1 MKKPTK
7 QKVEKKKMYCLCIMD
22 DYGELWLGSNK
33 EPIAFIHCNDA
44 NFREEYQ
51 SFIFDYLNIDFIHK
65 SIHIPDNDLQEKLW
79 DASGD
84 EHAIAKLLKEEID
97 KLP

>member
-1 MKKPTK
+1 MKKNTNK
-7 QKVEKKKMYCLCIMD
+7 TEKKKMYCLSMGD
-22 DYGELWLGSNK
+22 HGELWLGHNK

-51 SFIFDYLNIDFIHK
+51 SFIFDYLNVDLICE
-65 SIHIPDNDLQEKLW
+65 SIYVEDDDLQEKLW
-79 DASGD
+79 EESGD
-84 EHAIAKLLKEEID
+84 ENAIAKLLKDEID

>member
-1 MKKPTK
+1 MKKKTNK
-7 QKVEKKKMYCLCIMD
+7 TEKKKMYCLSIMD
-22 DYGELWLGSNK
+22 DYGELWLGHNK

-51 SFIFDYLNIDFIHK
+51 SFIFDYLNVDLICE
-65 SIHIPDNDLQEKLW
+65 SIYIEDDDLQEKLY
-79 DASGD
+79 DESGD
-84 EHAIAKLLKEEID
+84 ENAIAKLLKEEID

>member
-1 MKKPTK
+1 MKKNTNK
-7 QKVEKKKMYCLCIMD
+7 TEKKKMYCLSMD
-22 DYGELWLGSNK
+22 DHGELWLGHNK

-51 SFIFDYLNIDFIHK
+51 SFIFDYLNVDLICENIYIED
-65 SIHIPDNDLQEKLW
+65 DDLQEKLW
-79 DASGD
+79 DESGD
-84 EHAIAKLLKEEID
+84 TNAMAKLLKDEID

>member
-1 MKKPTK
+1 MKKNKSKPGK
-7 QKVEKKKMYCLCIMD
+7 PKMYCLSIMD
-22 DYGELWLGSNK
+22 DFGELWLGNNK
-33 EPIAFIHCNDA
+33 EPITFVHCNDA

-51 SFIFDYLNIDFIHK
+51 SFIFDYLNVDLICKGIYIED
-65 SIHIPDNDLQEKLW
+65 DDLQEKLW

-84 EHAIAKLLKEEID
+84 ENATAKLLKVEID

>member
-1 MKKPTK
+1 MKKKTNKP
-7 QKVEKKKMYCLCIMD
+7 EKNKMYCLSIMD
-22 DYGELWLGSNK
+22 DYGELWLGHNK

-51 SFIFDYLNIDFIHK
+51 SFIFDYLNVDLICE
-65 SIHIPDNDLQEKLW
+65 SIYVEDDDLQEKLW
-79 DASGD
+79 DESGD
-84 EHAIAKLLKEEID
+84 ENAIAKLLKDEID